1 MNFGVLEYLDYK
13 LEDDE
18 SDFGGI
24 PYVGY
29 TLRDYLQETDLPF
42 NIKMEDLNKMLP
54 KSGIKPIRIQEQD
67 MTSYDEMV
75 EILDNVM
82 IRRWNEYTPSDLN
95 RVIIGLIQNHEPYM
109 NMQPYYI
116 DYLIEDLE
124 RLKETIK

>member
-1 MNFGVLEYLDYK
+1 MDFGVLEYLDYK

-54 KSGIKPIRIQEQD
+54 KSGIKPIQIQEQD

>member
-1 MNFGVLEYLDYK
+1 MDFGVLEYLDYK

-54 KSGIKPIRIQEQD
+54 KSGIKPIQIQEQD

-75 EILDNVM
+75 EILDHVM

-95 RVIIGLIQNHEPYM
+95 RVIVGLIQNHEPYM